1 MAVLACDGA
10 PIQAPADDPHADMGD
25 DGDRARVHG
34 DRARVHGDRARVH
47 GVHARGDGPYQAGK
61 PPYKNCRRA
70 DNPRHYFPGL
80 THPAL
85 RHDDGA
91 TPVPAQPRSQTP
103 EPVPGIC
110 TRHSSY
116 CCFHAEFHAP
126 GQQMWQSLLGD
137 HSDSRL

>member
-25 DGDRARVHG
+25 DGDRDHARDYDH
-34 DRARVHGDRARVH
+34 ARDSD
-47 GVHARGDGPYQAGK
+47 HARGDVPYQAGK

-91 TPVPAQPRSQTP
+91 IPVPAQPQSRTP
-103 EPVPGIC
+103 EPAPGIC

-116 CCFHAEFHAP
+116 C
-126 GQQMWQSLLGD
+126 
-137 HSDSRL
+137 